1 MLLYKSN
8 SFCPLLQLIADYEE
22 QGGGGGFG
30 NGDGASTCSTG
41 TASPDIF
48 HSEAINGK
56 HLRGYSLDGGNDVV
70 VTPRD
75 IATGMKCLDCIFHSY
90 FKQIHLMYI
99 YNIMI
104 LKDS

>member
-1 MLLYKSN
+1 M
-8 SFCPLLQLIADYEE
+8 FCPLLQLIADYEE

-48 HSEAINGK
+48 HSEAINSK
-56 HLRGYSLDGGNDVV
+56 HLSGYSLDGGNDVV

-75 IATGMKCLDCIFHSY
+75 IATGTCMPCVEI
-90 FKQIHLMYI
+90 I
-99 YNIMI
+99 
-104 LKDS
+104 